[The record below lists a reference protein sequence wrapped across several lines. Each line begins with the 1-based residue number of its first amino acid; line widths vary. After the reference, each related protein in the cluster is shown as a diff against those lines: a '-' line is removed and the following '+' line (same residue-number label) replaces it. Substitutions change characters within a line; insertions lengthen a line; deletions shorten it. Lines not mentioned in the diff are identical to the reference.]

1 MKLYRSVSNTLC
13 KVYTSRRTSQGE
25 FASKRNVFLCLPFFF
40 FFSKRSLTGLIF
52 LDLTKIAKPP
62 LSHKLSYTGSVGHD
76 SVGA

>member
-1 MKLYRSVSNTLC
+1 MELYRSVSNTLC
-13 KVYTSRRTSQGE
+13 IHISATSQGE